1 MSVIGRLDKQVE
13 DVLISPVSKTREKP
27 EKVPSADDRESEPIE
42 EERQTETTQNQKR
55 REKETLPV
63 WIL

>member
-13 DVLISPVSKTREKP
+13 DVLISPVSKTRERP
-27 EKVPSADDRESEPIE
+27 EKVPSPDERRSEPSDD
-42 EERQTETTQNQKR
+42 ERQTETAQNQKS